1 MPPLTPLYVGLH
13 DWAGG
18 NSPAFELIPD
28 SPRLSSFPVFSVIAF
43 LPSGQREAYLSVQQR
58 FNQALT
64 HLFHLSAD
72 KERTFQMVT
81 LWDQR
86 APSETECLLHTRVL
100 RLMLSLQWPLPSRHL
115 HFISRTFQQVP
126 KKKKKK
132 NHVRQMSTFR
142 LFKNLLFPHTIHKNK
157 PQMGERLTCKTWNH
171 TWTGIKHRW
180 VSLCNLDVGKV
191 FSNYD
196 SKSRCNKEN
205 IELKL
210 CFVCEK
216 DHKSKHKC

>member
-1 MPPLTPLYVGLH
+1 MPPLTPLYISLH

-72 KERTFQMVT
+72 EERTFRMVT

-86 APSETECLLHTRVL
+86 APSETECLLHMRVL
-100 RLMLSLQWPLPSRHL
+100 RLMLSLQ
-115 HFISRTFQQVP
+115 
-126 KKKKKK
+126 
-132 NHVRQMSTFR
+132 
-142 LFKNLLFPHTIHKNK
+142 
-157 PQMGERLTCKTWNH
+157 
-171 TWTGIKHRW
+171 
-180 VSLCNLDVGKV
+180 
-191 FSNYD
+191 
-196 SKSRCNKEN
+196 
-205 IELKL
+205 
-210 CFVCEK
+210 
-216 DHKSKHKC
+216 